1 MVFWGPPSLLHLLLS
16 LQALTQ
22 WLGVLRIKPVS
33 KGGIIIRWFP
43 SSPELQAVTA
53 SHTPGDAAST
63 ESGESSDSHDGD
75 SAASADPE
83 NVSASS
89 RRQWA
94 SGMATQ
100 ASADNEGSRS
110 TLAQRL
116 EKQLEQL
123 RSQRRRIQTRL
134 RNQRCRW
141 SVEDNYVK
149 YRMRKRSAPSPSPE
163 NLMRIRAT
171 YRSAVDKK
179 RREMS
184 VVEQS
189 IREIEL
195 QEATLRARL
204 LECRRGCRQT
214 PAAHITEGAP
224 GPSASPNQFEGKSP
238 YIGPHSAA
246 MAARKDNAPES
257 TKPHR
262 RAAATQ
268 MTSCASLADSGGGG
282 SGPPLGVEERLEL
295 ARAQKRRT
303 QMSLHSLRHH
313 WLTEAAYVKYR
324 TVAAKSRRYRTGR
337 SPVSP
342 LPETLEWY
350 KSRYRSTAHQ
360 KRQQM
365 SVLEQSIREMEIEEA
380 KLRALLLGCLT
391 KGGEAPAEPG
401 TERHPRPSTP
411 TAPSE
416 GLGAQGGPGVQGVS
430 AGRESGEL
438 PEATSPV
445 PGCSWW
451 STSPPATSLRPLSE
465 SGEPGPSAEER
476 VTRLQNE
483 LRLLRARRTNLLEK
497 RRSIRRKWR
506 DVCTFIKVRLQK
518 MNNRRQKMNMAAI
531 GLSPE
536 LHQQLSQE
544 YRERYPQRLAH
555 LENLSKEIMMLEETE
570 HRLAVQLLHARQS
583 SDLAAEA
590 QTQAPALSSS
600 TEPAETSAMAGR
612 HAPGDTRHVTSD
624 LAERQSEAAS
634 EQPSDEAVVSP
645 FFAQDPT
652 PSSRAVTTTE
662 GAWRESA
669 ALSAIGYSMSSGD
682 LTSSDWIRHVEST
695 SRSPSSLISHHQTA
709 LSFAA
714 GDPQAAV
721 SAGPWSIGDCGTPP
735 YSLPPPFVQP
745 GAAYATGD
753 PRTESDIPEDV
764 LEFVLSHS
772 APAVPS
778 PGDRNVLLEESTA
791 SFLQPWSSEYSPPPI
806 VSPSEQAATSASWF
820 QPTTSTSDDGAT
832 PSA

>member
-1 MVFWGPPSLLHLLLS
+1 MVFWGPPSLLRLLIS

-53 SHTPGDAAST
+53 SHTPGDATSK

-89 RRQWA
+89 RRQWT
-94 SGMATQ
+94 SGVATQ
-100 ASADNEGSRS
+100 ASPDNEGSRS

-116 EKQLEQL
+116 ERQLAQL
-123 RSQRRRIQTRL
+123 RAQRRRIQACL
-134 RNQRCRW
+134 YSQRCRW
-141 SVEDNYVK
+141 SSEESYVRF
-149 YRMRKRSAPSPSPE
+149 RMRKRSASSLSPE
-163 NLMRIRAT
+163 LLARI
-171 YRSAVDKK
+171 SARYLSVVDKK
-179 RREMS
+179 RRELS
-184 VVEQS
+184 VMEQS
-189 IREIEL
+189 IREMKS
-195 QEATLRARL
+195 QEATLRARI

-214 PAAHITEGAP
+214 PEEPSIEDAAGTSTPAGQHQGSSEAAEASGGDDASGVSRGQGSPATRGSSRLA
-224 GPSASPNQFEGKSP
+224 SAWSKSLQP
-238 YIGPHSAA
+238 
-246 MAARKDNAPES
+246 DF
-257 TKPHR
+257 
-262 RAAATQ
+262 
-268 MTSCASLADSGGGG
+268 GGGG
-282 SGPPLGVEERLEL
+282 SGPPLSLEESLEVL
-295 ARAQKRRT
+295 RAKKRR
-303 QMSLHSLRHH
+303 QQVLLRFHRYH
-313 WLTEAAYVKYR
+313 WSTEDAYIKYR
-324 TVAAKSRRYRTGR
+324 TSSGRKHQTTTGG
-337 SPVSP
+337 SPVPPS
-342 LPETLEWY
+342 PETLEGY
-350 KSRYRSTAHQ
+350 RARYRSTVEE
-360 KRQQM
+360 KRQEM
-365 SVLEQSIREMEIEEA
+365 SVLEQSIHEMEIEEA
-380 KLRALLLGCLT
+380 KLRALLLGCHT

-401 TERHPRPSTP
+401 TEGHPRPSTP

-416 GLGAQGGPGVQGVS
+416 GLGAQGGPRVQGVS

-451 STSPPATSLRPLSE
+451 STSPPATSLRPPAE
-465 SGEPGPSAEER
+465 SGEPGPSAEQR
-476 VTRLQNE
+476 VTRLQSE
-483 LRLLRARRTNLLEK
+483 LRLVCARRMNLLEK
-497 RRSIRRKWR
+497 RRIMRQTL
-506 DVCTFIKVRLQK
+506 CLQ
-518 MNNRRQKMNMAAI
+518 MAAI

-536 LHQQLSQE
+536 LHQRLSQE
-544 YRERYPQRLAH
+544 YRERCPQRLAR
-555 LENLSKEIMMLEETE
+555 LETLSKEITMLEETE
-570 HRLAVQLLHARQS
+570 HRLAIQLLHARLS
-583 SDLAAEA
+583 SDLAAET
-590 QTQAPALSSS
+590 QTQASASSSS
-600 TEPAETSAMAGR
+600 TEPAETSEMAGR
-612 HAPGDTRHVTSD
+612 HSPGDTRHVTSD

-634 EQPSDEAVVSP
+634 EQPSDAAAVSP

-669 ALSAIGYSMSSGD
+669 ALSSIGLPMTSADHRASSE
-682 LTSSDWIRHVEST
+682 WIRHVEST
-695 SRSPSSLISHHQTA
+695 SGSPSSLISHHQTA

-772 APAVPS
+772 APAVTS
-778 PGDRNVLLEESTA
+778 FGDGAARLAESTA
-791 SFLQPWSSEYSPPPI
+791 SIIQPWSPEYSPPPI

-820 QPTTSTSDDGAT
+820 QPTTSASDDGAT
-832 PSA
+832 